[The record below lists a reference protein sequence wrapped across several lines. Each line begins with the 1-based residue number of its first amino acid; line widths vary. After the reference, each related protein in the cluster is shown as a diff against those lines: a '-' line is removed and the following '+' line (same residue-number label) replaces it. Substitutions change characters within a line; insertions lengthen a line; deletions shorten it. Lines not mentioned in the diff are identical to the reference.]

1 MNIIHRSNWNNQS
14 VLGTYMSGIYV
25 ILLIMN
31 DREKFLQ
38 LGKYTGDYPE
48 WLVEKAKEVDKTV
61 VDEEYIKKILRIIAA
76 EFDPD
81 KYEIYKSSDIRE
93 SRLITAR
100 QIIEKHQS
108 TCGSRATV
116 VASVLRK
123 LGIPTKLIHGKYIE
137 SNPEMRHAWN
147 EVLLDNGKWV
157 PFDIFGKKRGIG
169 KYHKKELEVV
179 DWEDIEDRIDSI

>member
-1 MNIIHRSNWNNQS
+1 
-14 VLGTYMSGIYV
+14 
-25 ILLIMN
+25 MN
-31 DREKFLQ
+31 DSERFLQ
-38 LGKYTGDYPE
+38 LGKYTKEYPE
-48 WLVEKAKEVDKTV
+48 WLVEKAQEIEKTI
-61 VDEEYIKKILRIIAA
+61 VDEEYIKKILRIIAE

-81 KYEIYKSSDIRE
+81 KYKIYRSSNIRE

-100 QIIEKHQS
+100 QIIEKRQS

-123 LGIPTKLIHGKYIE
+123 LGIPTKLIHGRYIE

-157 PFDIFGKKRGIG
+157 PFDLMGKRWGISE
-169 KYHKKELEVV
+169 YHIKEFEVV
-179 DWEDIEDRIDSI
+179 DWEEIEDRIDSI